1 MGFDATLIN
10 DDVVTELKLIAGDPT
25 EEEEAGKLNAKSF
38 YFSSHTL
45 CNIYRNCYFVIIE

>member
-38 YFSSHTL
+38 YFPPHTL
-45 CNIYRNCYFVIIE
+45 CNI